1 MYPLLNPFF
10 LMRKCDRVSL
20 VIASDFSRGNRYVEF
35 QKPTQ
40 SKDCAYKLNTQLCHS
55 LYMKMGK
62 FKIHWIGS
70 RGKFKSGYIMWQKR
84 RSELQNQIRMVRD
97 AIYDIV
103 EIQTITY
110 SRKDIFLKA
119 SPYPQIVDWKERM
132 NQRLSPLGYYA
143 EFGPLDTSPP
153 YLFFLVHIRK
163 ENKRAEN
170 KIPWTNII
178 LFALT
183 VITTLVAGAL
193 MEQINPL
200 SHPLLIYKGAPFAI
214 PLLLILLFHEF
225 GHYVESRK
233 SGIKVSLP
241 YFIPGPPL
249 LGTFGAVIRS
259 KSPFKNRRDLVDV
272 GAAGPI
278 AGFVVAVIAV
288 VVGLSHSQVV
298 PEIPGEGFT
307 LGESLIFKLL
317 SWMVLKNT
325 PQGHTLVLSPIA
337 FAGWAGILVTMLNLL
352 PIGQLDGGHIV
363 YALLGKAQRKIA
375 LLATLALIPLGYFLW
390 FGWYVWLVLVLLIKI
405 SHPPTLNDE
414 LPLDPKRKVIGWLA
428 MVIFVLSFTPVPLK

>member
-1 MYPLLNPFF
+1 
-10 LMRKCDRVSL
+10 
-20 VIASDFSRGNRYVEF
+20 
-35 QKPTQ
+35 
-40 SKDCAYKLNTQLCHS
+40 
-55 LYMKMGK
+55 
-62 FKIHWIGS
+62 
-70 RGKFKSGYIMWQKR
+70 MWQKR
-84 RSELQNQIRMVRD
+84 KIELQNQVRMVRD
-97 AIYDIV
+97 AVYDII

-119 SPYPQIVDWKERM
+119 SPYPQITDWEERI

-143 EFGPLDTSPP
+143 EFDSLDASPP
-153 YLFFLVHIRK
+153 HLLFLVHVRR
-163 ENKRAEN
+163 ESDRAEA
-170 KIPWTNII
+170 KIPWTNIV

-183 VITTLVAGAL
+183 VVSTLLAGAL
-193 MEQINPL
+193 MEHINPL
-200 SHPLLIYKGAPFAI
+200 KHPWLIYKGASFAV

-225 GHYVESRK
+225 GHYIESRK
-233 SGIKVSLP
+233 NGIKVSLP
-241 YFIPGPPL
+241 YFIPGPTL
-249 LGTFGAVIRS
+249 FGTFGAVIRS
-259 KSPFKNRRDLVDV
+259 KSPFKNRRDLLDV

-278 AGFVVAVIAV
+278 AGFVVAIIAV

-298 PEIPGEGFT
+298 PEIPGEGFN

-317 SWMVLKNT
+317 SWLVVKNI
-325 PQGHTLVLSPIA
+325 PPGHTVVLSSIA

-363 YALLGKAQRKIA
+363 YALLGKTQRKVA
-375 LLATLALIPLGYFLW
+375 LLATFALIPLGYFLW

-414 LPLDPKRKVIGWLA
+414 LPLDPKRQVIGWLA